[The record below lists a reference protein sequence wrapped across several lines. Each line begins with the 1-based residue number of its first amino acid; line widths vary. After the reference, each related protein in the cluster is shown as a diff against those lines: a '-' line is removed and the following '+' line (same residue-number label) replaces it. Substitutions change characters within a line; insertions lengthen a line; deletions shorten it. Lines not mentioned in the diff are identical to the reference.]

1 MLKSIYSTAY
11 TGVNTKGGLVG
22 LRFVLGLVEAGYFV
36 SSLATMPGRNLHVS
50 SPECFFSWAT
60 GTRNRSLRADSQ
72 SSIVPPS
79 YLVLSVVLS
88 VSTLDLEVYR

>member
-50 SPECFFSWAT
+50 SPECFFS
-60 GTRNRSLRADSQ
+60 
-72 SSIVPPS
+72 
-79 YLVLSVVLS
+79 
-88 VSTLDLEVYR
+88 